1 MRFDLDMST
10 RLLMAGLVVVVALA
24 VPRYATAHTEG
35 FELHSTADGGGE
47 LVASTELEGSLSL
60 SLTFCSGGECLFE
73 NDETAVA
80 APSEGEPPLFA
91 IEAGTSIRMELVS
104 ADTGASVRIEGAN
117 LNEPGESVAIGEA
130 PALHGHPVWQIESDE
145 GAVGEWHIA
154 FRFTTTSAAY
164 TASETVELVLTNGEP
179 STTTSTT
186 VSSSTTI
193 TTSTTLLAPECGNG
207 EIEAEE
213 ACDTGP
219 EPWSDGRACTDTCEW
234 LACGDPNGD
243 GNASA
248 SDALFVLG
256 AAVGLQT
263 CDACVCNVDASSG
276 GAPISSGDALRV
288 LRAAVG
294 LDALSLICTSCE

>member
-1 MRFDLDMST
+1 VRINLDLST
-10 RLLMAGLVVVVALA
+10 RLLVAGLVVVVALS

-47 LVASTELEGSLSL
+47 LVASTEIEGSLLL
-60 SLTFCSGGECLFE
+60 SLTFCSSGECLFE
-73 NDETAVA
+73 NDETAIV
-80 APSEGEPPLFA
+80 APSEGESPLFA
-91 IEAGTSIRMELVS
+91 IEAGTSIRMEIVS
-104 ADTGASVRIEGAN
+104 ADPGASVRIEGDN
-117 LNEPGESVAIGEA
+117 LSEPGESVAIGEA
-130 PALHGHPVWQIESDE
+130 PALHGHPVWQIETDE
-145 GAVGEWHIA
+145 GVFGEWHIA

-179 STTTSTT
+179 STTT
-186 VSSSTTI
+186 V
-193 TTSTTLLAPECGNG
+193 TTSTTLLASECGNG

-213 ACDTGP
+213 ECDTGP
-219 EPWSDGRACTDTCEW
+219 EPWSDGRACTDNCEW

-243 GNASA
+243 GNVSA

-256 AAVGLQT
+256 AAVGLQI
-263 CDACVCNVDASSG
+263 CDACVCNVDAGSG

-294 LDALSLICTSCE
+294 LDASSLICTSCE